1 MNRLSNEIV
10 KGLKDLEGNRGLG
23 GMTITWNGQS
33 YVTTPHSS
41 ESLKLLN
48 EGGFSLSNHSAFC
61 VRTSLF
67 DSALPKSRET
77 IVDPTGATLKIVS
90 VNTSSDGSFIILTC
104 EHPAQGI

>member
-1 MNRLSNEIV
+1 MSRLSNEIV

-23 GMTITWNGQS
+23 GMAIVWDSVS
-33 YVTTPHSS
+33 YVTIPHSS

-90 VNTSSDGSFIILTC
+90 VKASSDGSFVVLTC
-104 EHPAQGI
+104 ENPAQGI